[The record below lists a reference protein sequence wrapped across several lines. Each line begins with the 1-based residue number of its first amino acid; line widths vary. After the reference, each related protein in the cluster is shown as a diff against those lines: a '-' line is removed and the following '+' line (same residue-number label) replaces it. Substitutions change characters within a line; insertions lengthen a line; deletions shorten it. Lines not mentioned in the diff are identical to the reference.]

1 MQYVSH
7 WKIAGQGNKKKIALV
22 GHINVSKIKWFI
34 CQNNLKGALADAVF
48 SIEIMS
54 I

>member
-1 MQYVSH
+1 L
-7 WKIAGQGNKKKIALV
+7 KIAGQGNKKKIALA